1 MEEEA
6 ESESLIN
13 ADPHSFMENQSVCKK
28 KSGFLSWQDYQFA
41 W

>member
-28 KSGFLSWQDYQFA
+28 I
-41 W
+41 